1 MTSAVLLAATIAILL
16 VGDGSWWWMAA
27 VRRRDRAPKIQID
40 LGPAIIG
47 PGPAIT
53 IDVRNGEANP
63 IQVNGLA
70 VDLNGPAVGVTRIHL
85 APGPPGATVPGV
97 VAVNGR
103 GQSWVLLNQ
112 LPMHTP
118 GWSLRAEVL
127 VTHLNQP
134 LYSRRSGLC
143 WTTPTQNSVWP
154 FPAT

>member
-1 MTSAVLLAATIAILL
+1 MTNDVLLAATIAILL
-16 VGDGSWWWMAA
+16 VGAGSWWWMAA

-134 LYSRRSGLC
+134 LYSRRLV
-143 WTTPTQNSVWP
+143 WDWNNATQSFGW
-154 FPAT
+154 AIRA